1 MKNRFRQTFFASM
14 LWMFAVGVCYPTD
27 AQERSTVTLFE
38 NVRIF
43 DGKSTSLSASSSVL
57 VRGNIIERIST
68 APIAVDRSADTRII
82 DGGGRVLMPG
92 LIDNHW
98 HAMLARATPEQLLGD
113 VGFNNLAAGDEATD
127 TLMRGFTT
135 VRDVGGPVFGLKRAI
150 DEGIVKGPRIYP
162 SGAMITVTSGHGD
175 FRQLTD
181 LPRTIGGMLTRMEQ
195 VGGSIVADSPDEV
208 RVRAREQLM
217 QGASQVKLTAGG
229 GVSSPFSPIDV
240 TTFTERRTARGG

>member
-92 LIDNHW
+92 HRRHW
-98 HAMLARATPEQLLGD
+98 HAMLAR
-113 VGFNNLAAGDEATD
+113 
-127 TLMRGFTT
+127 R
-135 VRDVGGPVFGLKRAI
+135 
-150 DEGIVKGPRIYP
+150 
-162 SGAMITVTSGHGD
+162 
-175 FRQLTD
+175 
-181 LPRTIGGMLTRMEQ
+181 LPHNC
-195 VGGSIVADSPDEV
+195 
-208 RVRAREQLM
+208 
-217 QGASQVKLTAGG
+217 
-229 GVSSPFSPIDV
+229 
-240 TTFTERRTARGG
+240 